1 MNYIPACP
9 INNPEFQGKNL
20 ELQKK
25 DDPKTFGVSSD
36 LYVVS
41 AM

>member
-1 MNYIPACP
+1 MHP
-9 INNPEFQGKNL
+9 INDPGFQEKDL
-20 ELQKK
+20 ELQEK

-36 LYVVS
+36 LYLVS